1 MKKNRAAGVAAGVA
15 LVGLVASAG
24 TAPRI
29 EAARVVLAPATMKRI
44 ATVDERFQSYNVE
57 MAEVVGGRFWK
68 PYTASGT
75 VPVPST
81 PPAAPNQPGAAPQV
95 GLDPNLFQARPPIDL
110 SNVRLRTLAAAL
122 GPAYMRVS
130 GTWANSTYFH
140 DSDDPAPAAAPPG
153 FQSVLTRA
161 QWAAVI
167 RFAQA
172 SKAALVSS
180 FAISNGTRDAAGAWT
195 PDEARKLLAFTKS
208 AGGEIVAAEFFNE
221 PTFAAMG
228 GAPPGY
234 DAARFARDFAVFRGF
249 VKMTAPG
256 MRILGPGS
264 VGEGIS
270 LTGTAMPGL
279 LKTGDLLAAAPR
291 PVFDVFS
298 YHFYGAVSMRCASL
312 GTGMNGT
319 TPDAALSEDWLARTE
334 TVQAFYAALRD
345 QYAPGT
351 PMWLTETADAA
362 CGGNPWAVT
371 FVDSFRYLEQ
381 LGRLARR
388 GVKTVFHNTL
398 AASEYGL
405 IDQQTLTPRPN
416 YWAAVLWHRL
426 MAPTV
431 LDAAT
436 SASDLHLYAHCLPGH
451 PGGVTVLAINTNR
464 TTPGSIDLPVPA
476 DRYTLSAE
484 KLEDRQVQL
493 NGRPL
498 AMLASGGFPALDG
511 SQIVAGPVTFAPA
524 SITFLAMPE
533 RATRPAGDR
542 GLARL
547 RLTI

>member
-1 MKKNRAAGVAAGVA
+1 M
-15 LVGLVASAG
+15 
-24 TAPRI
+24 
-29 EAARVVLAPATMKRI
+29 LAPATMKRI

-75 VPVPST
+75 VPVRST

-345 QYAPGT
+345 QYAGHADVADGNRGCGLWWKSMGGHVRGQLPLSRAARAT
-351 PMWLTETADAA
+351 RQARRRDRLPQHPRSQRIRSHRPADADAA
-362 CGGNPWAVT
+362 PE
-371 FVDSFRYLEQ
+371 L
-381 LGRLARR
+381 
-388 GVKTVFHNTL
+388 
-398 AASEYGL
+398 
-405 IDQQTLTPRPN
+405 
-416 YWAAVLWHRL
+416 WAAVLWHRL

-484 KLEDRQVQL
+484 KLEGRQVQL

-498 AMLASGGFPALDG
+498 GMLASGGFPALDG

-524 SITFLAMPE
+524 SITFLAMP
-533 RATRPAGDR
+533 RAGNAACR
-542 GLARL
+542 
-547 RLTI
+547 